1 MNIIDANPVQIHP
14 SAVVEKGAELGAGV
28 AVGPFCHVGPA
39 AKIGE
44 NVELISHVAVIG
56 ETTIGAGTRIFPNA
70 VIGSDA
76 QNVAY
81 KGETTTLVVGENVLI
96 REGVTMNRG
105 TGNSRGTT
113 IVGDNCIFLAYSHV
127 AHDSIVGANVTFAN
141 NVMIGGHCTIGD
153 GVIIGGGAGI
163 HQFCTVGH
171 HAFIGG
177 IAAVVNDVI
186 PFGMVVGSR
195 AFLAGLN
202 LVGMKRSGMARQD
215 INAVRAAY
223 KELFADSDKPLR
235 EKAAL
240 LRTKFADSA
249 SAVDM
254 LDFILADSKRKF
266 ITPITA
272 QKTRDHEGI

>member
-14 SAVVEKGAELGAGV
+14 SAVVEKGAELAAGV
-28 AVGPFCHVGPA
+28 TVGPFCHIGPA

-44 NVELISHVAVIG
+44 NVELLSHVAIIG

-81 KGETTTLVVGENVLI
+81 RGETTTLVIGENVLI

-127 AHDSIVGANVTFAN
+127 AHDSIVGSNVTFAN

-186 PFGMVVGSR
+186 PYGMVVGSR

-223 KELFADSDKPLR
+223 KELFASSDKTLR

-240 LRTKFADSA
+240 LKIKFKDSA

>member
-14 SAVVEKGAELGAGV
+14 SAVVEKGAELAAGV
-28 AVGPFCHVGPA
+28 TVGPFCHVGSA

-44 NVELISHVAVIG
+44 NVELLSHVAVIG

-81 KGETTTLVVGENVLI
+81 RGETTTLVVGENVLI

-105 TGNSRGTT
+105 TGNSHGTT

-186 PFGMVVGSR
+186 PYGMVVGSR

-223 KELFADSDKPLR
+223 KELFADSDKTLR

-240 LRTKFADSA
+240 LRTKFEGSA

-272 QKTRDHEGI
+272 QKARDHEGI

>member
-14 SAVVEKGAELGAGV
+14 SAVVEKGAELAAGV
-28 AVGPFCHVGPA
+28 TVGPFCHIGPA

-44 NVELISHVAVIG
+44 NVELISHVAIIG

-113 IVGDNCIFLAYSHV
+113 IVGDNSIFLAYSHV
-127 AHDSIVGANVTFAN
+127 AHDSIVGSNVTFAN

-153 GVIIGGGAGI
+153 GVIIGGGAGV

-186 PFGMVVGSR
+186 PYGMVVGSR

-215 INAVRAAY
+215 INAVRGAY
-223 KELFADSDKPLR
+223 KELFADSDKTLR

-240 LRTKFADSA
+240 LKTKFSDSA
-249 SAVDM
+249 AAVDM

>member
-1 MNIIDANPVQIHP
+1 MDPKQVEVHP
-14 SAVVEKGAELGAGV
+14 SAVVESGAELAAGV
-28 AVGPFCHVGPA
+28 KIGPFCHVGSE
-39 AKIGE
+39 AKLGE
-44 NVELISHVAVIG
+44 GVELLSHVCVIG
-56 ETTIGAGTRIFPNA
+56 DTTVGAGSKIFPNA

-81 KGETTTLVVGENVLI
+81 RGEKTSLVVGKNVLI

-113 IVGDNCIFLAYSHV
+113 IVGDDCIFLAYSHV
-127 AHDSIVGANVTFAN
+127 AHDSIVGNNVTFAN
-141 NVMIGGHCTIGD
+141 NVMIGGHCTIGER
-153 GVIIGGGAGI
+153 VIIGGGAGV

-202 LVGMKRSGMARQD
+202 LVGMKRSGMPREE

-223 KELFADSDKPLR
+223 KELFAESDRTLR
-235 EKAAL
+235 EKAGML
-240 LRTKFADSA
+240 KSKFAHSA
-249 SAVDM
+249 AVTDM
-254 LDFILADSKRKF
+254 LDFILTDSKRKF